1 MYKPFS
7 RDELQLFTLQEL
19 DVMQQRLHGAAGDA
33 MIDGSAEEIEGLLQ
47 LADSVEGELSRRTG
61 IPLR

>member
-1 MYKPFS
+1 MYKPFD
-7 RDELQLFTLQEL
+7 RNDLQLFTLEEL

-33 MIDGSAEEIEGLLQ
+33 MRDGSAEEIEGLLT
-47 LADSVEGELSRRTG
+47 LADSVEMELSRRTG